1 MLLKNY
7 NSLSS
12 KYKRFREKDR
22 DLMKTASAVVGIVQ
36 NCQSKKNRRFLH

>member
-7 NSLSS
+7 NTLSS
-12 KYKRFREKDR
+12 KYKRFIEKDR

-36 NCQSKKNRRFLH
+36 ICESKKNRRLLH